1 MRKRNPISP
10 YLFSSNSV
18 RLRVKV
24 FFLLL
29 ASVLLTA
36 GLVHFIDNVSSN
48 NTLVKVYS
56 QKAQYREEYQQTQQ
70 DFKFTLS
77 QLNNQLNCFQ
87 LQTKLDQTTCQTH
100 NNSFN

>member
-10 YLFSSNSV
+10 YLFSTNSV

-24 FFLLL
+24 FFLLIF
-29 ASVLLTA
+29 AILLTA
-36 GLVHFIDNVSSN
+36 GVVHFIDNISTN
-48 NTLVKVYS
+48 NSLTKVYS
-56 QKAQYREEYQQTQQ
+56 QKAEYRDKYQQTQQ
-70 DFKFTLS
+70 DFNFTLG

-100 NNSFN
+100 NNTFN